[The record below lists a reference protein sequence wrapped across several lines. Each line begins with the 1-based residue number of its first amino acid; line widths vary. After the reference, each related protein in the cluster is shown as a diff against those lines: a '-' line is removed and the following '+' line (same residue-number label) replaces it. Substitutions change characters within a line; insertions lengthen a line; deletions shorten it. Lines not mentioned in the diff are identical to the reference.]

1 MRYDL
6 HGEPRSTVGM
16 ETTVTQL
23 SYRGWN
29 VGLTDF
35 DALLEKGNLEPSTWE
50 LLANVLRASLPR
62 DILLRQA
69 HVLRKQ
75 KTGVEH
81 LPRHAQD
88 PRVQVFPYRSN
99 SKQWAMFVVTRV
111 EESRY
116 TLRVVVPMKYDEEA
130 FSWAVSHLQY
140 QFQIKEDPVY
150 TQWPS
155 DTGAQLLVEESLLRT
170 LCEQMLR
177 TTWEDRERFVTDAL
191 ATLRKVRNAAVQA
204 WNSNI
209 EEVCNE
215 DAALGRSNPIRWKT
229 TLNI

>member
-1 MRYDL
+1 MRDVWQKLHTFPHMFEVFSARGEDLMRYDL

-16 ETTVTQL
+16 ETTLTQL

-35 DALLEKGNLEPSTWE
+35 DALLEKGTLEPSTWE

-81 LPRHAQD
+81 LPRHMQD

-111 EESRY
+111 EKNRY
-116 TLRVVVPMKYDEEA
+116 TLRVVAPMTYDEEA
-130 FSWAVSHLQY
+130 FGWAVSHLQY
-140 QFQIKEDPVY
+140 QFQIKRG
-150 TQWPS
+150 S
-155 DTGAQLLVEESLLRT
+155 SLYAVA
-170 LCEQMLR
+170 
-177 TTWEDRERFVTDAL
+177 ERY
-191 ATLRKVRNAAVQA
+191 
-204 WNSNI
+204 
-209 EEVCNE
+209 
-215 DAALGRSNPIRWKT
+215 GRSAARRGGGSIKDTVRRDAEDDAGRS
-229 TLNI
+229 